1 MVRLASRSFLLS
13 IALGCA
19 TGCGG
24 SPREQDLGLSRAAI
38 VGGATDFDDAAV
50 VYVLILSGDAGASLG
65 TGTVV
70 SPHVVLTA
78 AHVVDRYLG
87 DPAGSF
93 RVFIGVDRRA
103 TGSNPD
109 NWLSVREAHADPG
122 FNARFMG
129 SGHDVGVLILDAPTV
144 IPPKPINRAPVDM
157 TWVGKSMR
165 IVGYGITSSDDIN
178 ATTSGLRRE
187 ATTSIQSVGSS
198 FLGTAG
204 STEQPCGGDSGGP
217 GMVIIDGVEKVA
229 GVVSTGDAT
238 CTTESFARVDV
249 SAAFVDQW
257 IAAVDGPPHDAGTDA
272 PEEAAP
278 ITAEPPPN
286 PDPTDEPPVA
296 ACSQSH
302 SPARGVGFFWMAI
315 VLDVIRRWRRGRLPM
330 GTRIDSRASCSDK
343 TNHLRA

>member
-187 ATTSIQSVGSS
+187 ATTSIQSRGVSPWLIPRSNKSTWSGTCANRGSS
-198 FLGTAG
+198 ASFRISRRATSASRR
-204 STEQPCGGDSGGP
+204 ST
-217 GMVIIDGVEKVA
+217 
-229 GVVSTGDAT
+229 
-238 CTTESFARVDV
+238 TTPVR
-249 SAAFVDQW
+249 SAASIRAW
-257 IAAVDGPPHDAGTDA
+257 RSASRKRIGRAWPA
-272 PEEAAP
+272 PSFP
-278 ITAEPPPN
+278 LL
-286 PDPTDEPPVA
+286 
-296 ACSQSH
+296 C
-302 SPARGVGFFWMAI
+302 
-315 VLDVIRRWRRGRLPM
+315 
-330 GTRIDSRASCSDK
+330 ASDIGWP
-343 TNHLRA
+343 LF